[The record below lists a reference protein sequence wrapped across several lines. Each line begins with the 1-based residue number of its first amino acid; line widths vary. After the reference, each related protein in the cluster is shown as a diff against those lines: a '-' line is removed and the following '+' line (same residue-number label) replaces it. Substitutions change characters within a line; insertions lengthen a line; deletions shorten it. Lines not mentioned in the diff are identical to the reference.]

1 MGVDRGIHVEIS
13 GAEYDTL
20 QPIHVSKIL
29 AKLAQDEKA
38 DIIIVGK
45 QVSEQFYFVTLW
57 THLLQT
63 LAGWY
68 HSFSIT
74 TRHMTWH
81 FLHIHLVLIWSIR
94 YLIDSGSNGKHKG
107 MPELSIFVLG
117 FSIRKVESSVFSVW
131 DFVVEEKVQGAADK

>member
-13 GAEYDTL
+13 GTEYDTL

-63 LAGWY
+63 PAGWY
-68 HSFSIT
+68 SSFTIT
-74 TRHMTWH
+74 ASHITWR
-81 FLHIHLVLIWSIR
+81 FLCIHWLLIWSIR
-94 YLIDSGSNGKHKG
+94 YLIDSESIGKHKG
-107 MPELSIFVLG
+107 RPELSVFTLG
-117 FSIRKVESSVFSVW
+117 FSIRKVEPWVFSVW
-131 DFVVEEKVQGAADK
+131 DFVVEEKVY

>member
-38 DIIIVGK
+38 DIVIVGK
-45 QVSEQFYFVTLW
+45 QVSELLYFVTLR
-57 THLLQT
+57 THLLQI

-68 HSFSIT
+68 HSFSISAN
-74 TRHMTWH
+74 
-81 FLHIHLVLIWSIR
+81 HII
-94 YLIDSGSNGKHKG
+94 
-107 MPELSIFVLG
+107 
-117 FSIRKVESSVFSVW
+117 
-131 DFVVEEKVQGAADK
+131 

>member
-45 QVSEQFYFVTLW
+45 QVSEQFYFVTFW

-74 TRHMTWH
+74 ANHIAWQ
-81 FLHIHLVLIWSIR
+81 FLRIHLVLIWSIR
-94 YLIDSGSNGKHKG
+94 YLTDSDSIGKHKG
-107 MPELSIFVLG
+107 RSELSIFVPG
-117 FSIRKVESSVFSVW
+117 FSIRKVEPWVFGVW
-131 DFVVEEKVQGAADK
+131 DFVVEEKVY